1 METNYIPND
10 QLINDLESN
19 NSDKISTALNYLML
33 KCSNDD
39 FISITKKLSL
49 FKVFLSP
56 SSITNKKIANYLPD
70 LLTKKSVLTKHNIIQ
85 CFSKNNCGGCFL
97 TAIFNLSHNI
107 PSIQQKMYSYI
118 VNYLEDYEG
127 VVFER
132 KSFGEFAKRI
142 WECFDKNDENNVE
155 YCMRIT
161 NDNFKNYVQGMGC
174 LFANEKFVE
183 FVKEDPKLANH
194 KIEEFIKEN
203 DGFDKGKAELFIK
216 TMFTNK

>member
-39 FISITKKLSL
+39 FISITKKLNL

-142 WECFDKNDENNVE
+142 WECFDKND
-155 YCMRIT
+155 
-161 NDNFKNYVQGMGC
+161 FKNYVQGMGC